1 MNDIDKVLETCKTVA
16 VVGLSPRPERDSNG
30 VAAYIQEHG
39 YRIIPVNPAAEEI
52 LGEKCYADLASIPE
66 PVDVVD
72 IFRRSEEVP
81 AIVADAIKIGAR
93 AVWMQKGVV
102 SEEGADL
109 AHTAGLT
116 VVMDE
121 CMECEVRARTGG

>member
-1 MNDIDKVLETCKTVA
+1 MSNIDKILETCKAVA

-30 VAAYIQEHG
+30 VAAYIQEKG
-39 YRIIPVNPAAEEI
+39 YRIIPVNPSATEI
-52 LGEKCYADLASIPE
+52 LGERCYPDLRSVPD

-72 IFRRSEEVP
+72 IFRRAEEVP
-81 AIVADAIKIGAR
+81 AIVDDAIKIGAK

-102 SEEGADL
+102 SEEGASAARD
-109 AHTAGLT
+109 AGLM

-121 CMECEVRARTGG
+121 CMECEVRGRVGG